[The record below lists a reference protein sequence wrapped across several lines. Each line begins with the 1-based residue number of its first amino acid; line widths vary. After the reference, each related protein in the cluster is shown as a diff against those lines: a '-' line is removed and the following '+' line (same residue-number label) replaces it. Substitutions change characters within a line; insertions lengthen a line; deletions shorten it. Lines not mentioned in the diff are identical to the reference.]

1 MRGKPAFPHYRLV
14 SLGLLLRT
22 GVAVILPEAHL
33 CCGYP
38 LLSSGA
44 DAQFASNMARNKKA
58 LQATIACATKRGF
71 RVTHIVTAC
80 GSCREGIDAL
90 SRRRCLVKG
99 AGNSCIST

>member
-1 MRGKPAFPHYRLV
+1 MSA
-14 SLGLLLRT
+14 LGLLLRT

-80 GSCREGIDAL
+80 GSCREGIE
-90 SRRRCLVKG
+90 RP
-99 AGNSCIST
+99 

>member
-1 MRGKPAFPHYRLV
+1 MLYFPGCGGSLLSRTIGL
-14 SLGLLLRT
+14 SALGLLLRT

-71 RVTHIVTAC
+71 RVTHIGHGMWFVP
-80 GSCREGIDAL
+80 
-90 SRRRCLVKG
+90 
-99 AGNSCIST
+99 